1 MDLSSL
7 NQVTNEVYQEL
18 QPIVKR
24 LKFNIFKLVYHEL
37 FENVGGVIETLN
49 DFTEYVFPKFIETT
63 DKYIDEGLS
72 QISKE
77 LEIDDIDKFESI
89 DDLKIYVE
97 SLRAQNPAD
106 MDKQYEIQEII
117 LNACYSF
124 AFNIYYEYREIFKEG
139 LVLSDVATNKLEQFL
154 TRSELEKL
162 QDQITESPF
171 FLDQPKE
178 QIDFFIDFLTRII
191 EEAENQGI
199 EIGLEDTFRFSDEL
213 FCNENQLLDAS
224 LNRYMNF
231 RLYFKLYKTVFELE
245 SGSV

>member
-1 MDLSSL
+1 MDLNNL
-7 NQVTNEVYQEL
+7 NQVATDVYEEL

-24 LKFNIFKLVYHEL
+24 MKFNIFKLVYNEL

-49 DFTEYVFPKFIETT
+49 DFTEYVFPKFIETM
-63 DKYIDEGLS
+63 DKYIDAGIS
-72 QISKE
+72 QVSKE
-77 LEIDDIDKFESI
+77 LNIEDNDKFESI
-89 DDLKIYVE
+89 DDLNWYVE
-97 SLRAQNPAD
+97 TLREQNPANVD
-106 MDKQYEIQEII
+106 EQYKIQEII

-124 AFNIYYEYREIFKEG
+124 AFNIYYEYREIFNEHG

-154 TRSELEKL
+154 TRSELEEL

-199 EIGLEDTFRFSDEL
+199 ETGLEDTFRFSDKL

-245 SGSV
+245 SV

>member
-49 DFTEYVFPKFIETT
+49 DFTEYVFPKFIETM
-63 DKYIDEGLS
+63 DKYIDDGLS

-77 LEIDDIDKFESI
+77 LDIDNIDKFESI
-89 DDLKIYVE
+89 DDLSIYVE

-106 MDKQYEIQEII
+106 AEEQYEIQEII

-124 AFNIYYEYREIFKEG
+124 AFNIYYEYREIFKENG

-224 LNRYMNF
+224 LSRYMNF

-245 SGSV
+245 SV

>member
-24 LKFNIFKLVYHEL
+24 LKFNIFKLVYNEL

-49 DFTEYVFPKFIETT
+49 DFTEYVFPKFIETM

-72 QISKE
+72 RISKE
-77 LEIDDIDKFESI
+77 LDIDNIDKFESI
-89 DDLKIYVE
+89 DDLDIYVE
-97 SLRAQNPAD
+97 SLRARNPTDAE
-106 MDKQYEIQEII
+106 KQYKIQEII

-124 AFNIYYEYREIFKEG
+124 AFNIYYEYREIFKENG

-154 TRSELEKL
+154 TRSELEEL

-178 QIDFFIDFLTRII
+178 QIDFFIDFLTRIV
-191 EEAENQGI
+191 EEAESNDI
-199 EIGLEDTFRFSDEL
+199 AIGLENTFRFSDEL
-213 FCNENQLLDAS
+213 FCNENQLLDTS

-245 SGSV
+245 SV